1 MDNNMTAIVCT
12 IMIGLGFLNGM
23 MVTTLLDKFQIE
35 KTSTRLQKLLDSKFE
50 LEQDLDELREELENE
65 RREKEQILAKLNS
78 IVRQFTPL
86 PPPEGPIQRSQ
97 ACSETSS
104 DDEEFPNP
112 ASPDVVPKCTE

>member
-1 MDNNMTAIVCT
+1 MDNSMAAILST

-50 LEQDLDELREELENE
+50 LEQELDEVKEDLARE
-65 RREKEQILAKLNS
+65 RHEKEQILAKLNS

-86 PPPEGPIQRSQ
+86 PPPEGPLERSQ
-97 ACSETSS
+97 ACSDVSS
-104 DDEEFPNP
+104 DDEGFPNP